1 MDNENKIRGAVL
13 SRFKSVSEFAQAIGW
28 NYAKTHRIVIGVQK
42 PDTDDIRQMCAT
54 LNITDT
60 DKLRPFFLWAEVHN
74 VNAKNGQ
81 HKTTKKQK

>member
-54 LNITDT
+54 LNITD
-60 DKLRPFFLWAEVHN
+60 P
-74 VNAKNGQ
+74 GQ
-81 HKTTKKQK
+81 IASVFSLG